1 MIKKRGNLLKDKRGI
16 EGLPMHLIII
26 VVIAVAVLAAVLAM
40 MKYVTFDKPM
50 EATCLQIRG
59 DVQKVSDTDGYL
71 VKVNSTGSEK
81 ITNIDFTAY
90 IKVYEKNSE
99 KPVSGATVTIVG
111 AGAVGSGK
119 TNATGIAK
127 VKVENAE
134 LAENQD
140 EVYLKIEVKA
150 SGYQNFVDEEG
161 LLVIRVRP

>member
-1 MIKKRGNLLKDKRGI
+1 MKENRGNLFKDKRGI

-50 EATCLQIRG
+50 EIKCTQIRG
-59 DVQKVSDTDGYL
+59 DVQKVRDSEGYL
-71 VKVNSTGSEK
+71 VKVNSTGNEK

-90 IKVYEKNSE
+90 IEVYEKNSG
-99 KPVSGATVTIVG
+99 KPISGATVTIIG

-150 SGYQNFVDEEG
+150 SGYQDFVDDKG
-161 LLVIRVRP
+161 LLIVRV

>member
-1 MIKKRGNLLKDKRGI
+1 MMNLRGNLFKDRRGI

-50 EATCLQIRG
+50 EATCIKIQG
-59 DVQKVSDTDGYL
+59 NVQKVKDSDGYL
-71 VKVNSTGSEK
+71 VKVTSTGGEK

-90 IKVYEKNSE
+90 VQVYEKDSK
-99 KPVSGATVTIVG
+99 KPITGATVTIIG
-111 AGAVGSGK
+111 ANAVGSGK
-119 TNATGIAK
+119 TNETGVAK

-150 SGYQNFVDEEG
+150 SGYQDFVDDQG
-161 LLVIRVRP
+161 ILIVRE